1 MAKERGVNR
10 PVDINERST
19 AQIDYDKTLE
29 MHYDISGQGADE
41 VEIKVWRLRPDSRER
56 IFMDKAKIDGY
67 YEADFL
73 SNDELL
79 SICFHS
85 LDYEEKD
92 LSIMLNQVLRN
103 QMQFAKMDHVMQV
116 TQRLKDMQDDLDVI
130 SHNMSARINYD
141 ADMQEALEQAQ
152 FKQTRSSG
160 LKMAAV
166 LLMCAMQTYF
176 ITCFFSA
183 KSGDKIIEIPLK
195 DRKATATKA

>member
-1 MAKERGVNR
+1 MAKTGATGVTKRVIQLVLLVSKFANCLTVTLNSARPTFCFDVAKERGVNR

-92 LSIMLNQVLRN
+92 LSIMLN
-103 QMQFAKMDHVMQV
+103 
-116 TQRLKDMQDDLDVI
+116 
-130 SHNMSARINYD
+130 
-141 ADMQEALEQAQ
+141 
-152 FKQTRSSG
+152 
-160 LKMAAV
+160 
-166 LLMCAMQTYF
+166 
-176 ITCFFSA
+176 
-183 KSGDKIIEIPLK
+183 
-195 DRKATATKA
+195 